1 MFEDTDN
8 RGQVGIGT
16 LIVFIAMVL
25 VAAIAA
31 GVLVNTAG
39 FLQESAEQTGQE
51 AQGEVSDRLNVVSA
65 FASDTDSDGD
75 YDTLNMTIRKAS
87 GSDDITIA
95 ETTFTYLGPS
105 ATASGDLDASNSYVE
120 KSAISGNSDYL
131 RNESDRVEVAL
142 LIDSG
147 AVTGTGNSGPFGDYA
162 ASAGFGGSGE
172 LTKGSDFTIQLTTAS
187 GASTIIEGRIP
198 STAQDGGTVEV

>member
-1 MFEDTDN
+1 MFEDKTD

-51 AQGEVSDRLNVVSA
+51 AQGEVSDRVQVVSA
-65 FASDTDSDGD
+65 YASDTDSADGN
-75 YDTLNMTIRKAS
+75 YDTLNITLRKAS
-87 GSDDITIA
+87 GSDDISLSDV
-95 ETTFTYLGPS
+95 TFTYLGPTTT
-105 ATASGDLDASNSYVE
+105 ATGDLDTANNYIE
-120 KSAISGNSDYL
+120 RSAVSGNADFL
-131 RNESDRVEVAL
+131 RNESDRVEVAVHIGDTDGGL
-142 LIDSG
+142 FASG
-147 AVTGTGNSGPFGDYA
+147 TDNIGGDDTLQPGTEFS
-162 ASAGFGGSGE
+162 
-172 LTKGSDFTIQLTTAS
+172 LQLTTSS

-198 STAQDGGTVEV
+198 ETAENDGVVEV

>member
-51 AQGEVSDRLNVVSA
+51 AQGEVSDRVQVVSA
-65 FASDTDSDGD
+65 YAMDASDSDGD
-75 YDTLNMTIRKAS
+75 YDTLNITIRKAS
-87 GSDDITIA
+87 GSDDINISDI
-95 ETTFTYLGPS
+95 TFTYLGP
-105 ATASGDLDASNSYVE
+105 TTTD
-120 KSAISGNSDYL
+120 SGNLDGITREAVSGNADYL
-131 RNESDRVEVAL
+131 RNESDRVEL
-142 LIDSG
+142 SIDVEGGDVG
-147 AVTGTGNSGPFGDYA
+147 ATDELQPGTEFR
-162 ASAGFGGSGE
+162 
-172 LTKGSDFTIQLTTAS
+172 LQLTTSS
-187 GASTIIEGRIP
+187 GASTYIEGRIP
-198 STAQDGGTVEV
+198 ETAETDGVVEV

>member
-51 AQGEVSDRLNVVSA
+51 AQGEVSDRIDVVSVYA
-65 FASDTDSDGD
+65 ADITDDTTTE
-75 YDTLNMTIRKAS
+75 YDNITITVRKAS
-87 GSDDITIA
+87 GSDDISLDD
-95 ETTFTYLGPS
+95 TTYTFLGPDG
-105 ATASGDLDASNSYVE
+105 TASGTLSDSTAGVTKTAVSNNDPT
-120 KSAISGNSDYL
+120 IL
-131 RNESDRVEVAL
+131 RNESDRVEIEVQVSQIETDAL
-142 LIDSG
+142 L
-147 AVTGTGNSGPFGDYA
+147 P
-162 ASAGFGGSGE
+162 GE
-172 LTKGSDFTIQLTTAS
+172 EFQIQLTTSS
-187 GASTIIEGRIP
+187 GASTYVEGRIP
-198 STAQDGGTVEV
+198 DTAEEGGVVEV

>member
-51 AQGEVSDRLNVVSA
+51 AQGEVSDRLDVVSA
-65 FASDTDSDGD
+65 YATDVDPSTDD
-75 YDTLNMTIRKAS
+75 AYDNVTITVRKAS
-87 GSDDITIA
+87 GSDDINLSDV
-95 ETTFTYLGPS
+95 TFTYLGPS
-105 ATASGDLDASNSYVE
+105 TTSTGTLDDGAITRTAV
-120 KSAISGNSDYL
+120 SGNADYL
-131 RNESDRVEVAL
+131 RNESDRVEIEIA
-142 LIDSG
+142 IDAGGTPAGIGG
-147 AVTGTGNSGPFGDYA
+147 ATQLQP
-162 ASAGFGGSGE
+162 GE
-172 LTKGSDFTIQLTTAS
+172 EFELQLTTSA
-187 GASTIIEGRIP
+187 GASTYIEGRIP
-198 STAQDGGTVEV
+198 ETAESGGVVEL